1 MLAWRCN
8 NSLQTVKGFLDLGRL
23 DVVFFYSCLLP
34 YSVFCDSPRP
44 KGRGFR
50 KFMRKHLWYQ
60 QGLLAMQV

>member
-1 MLAWRCN
+1 MRGKFVGL
-8 NSLQTVKGFLDLGRL
+8 VFLYETHL
-23 DVVFFYSCLLP
+23 
-34 YSVFCDSPRP
+34 CDRPRP